1 MKFLKPYE
9 IFIALRYLTSRRKK
23 SFMGTIAAV
32 SVGGVVVGVAALVI
46 VLAVM
51 NGFEDEVQKR
61 IVGTNAHVIVLG
73 YNEKGIEEHGQI
85 VKKIDSV
92 PGVVASSPFVY
103 AKVMLASEGGSEGAV
118 LKGVNL
124 AQERSVTEIAQNLK
138 PRISTIDRDG
148 HDPGVVV
155 GKELAAS
162 LGLTIGDELRVVSPF
177 SGGFSPFG
185 FMPKMQKFIV
195 VSIFDS
201 GMYEYDSSFIFVSLS
216 SAQKLLGLG
225 EAVTGVEVRI
235 KEMMDAPGMGDRIL
249 KALGGYPFR
258 TNNWIELNRN
268 LFAWMKMEK
277 KVMFIILTLI
287 VLVAAFNIRNML
299 MMLVMEKRRD
309 IGVLRSL
316 GVTSGGIMRIFIL
329 QGLIVGAVGTFCGGV
344 IGVLISLAIGK
355 YKFIGLPGD
364 IYFIDTLPI
373 KLEMLDLLEIA
384 AAVMVISLIAT
395 YHPSRQASRLVPVEA
410 IRYE

>member
-1 MKFLKPYE
+1 MKLLKPYE
-9 IFIALRYLTSRRKK
+9 VFIALRYLTARRKR

-73 YNEKGIEEHGQI
+73 YNEKGIEENWQI
-85 VKKIDSV
+85 VKKINSV

-124 AQERSVTEIAQNLK
+124 TQERSVTEIAQNLR
-138 PRISTIDRDG
+138 PRISAIDREG
-148 HDPGVVV
+148 HGPGVVV

-185 FMPKMQKFIV
+185 FMPKMQKFTV

-201 GMYEYDSSFIFVSLS
+201 GMYEYDSSFIFVTLS
-216 SAQKLLGLG
+216 SAQKLLELG
-225 EAVTGVEVRI
+225 EAVTGVEVKI
-235 KEMMDAPGMGDRIL
+235 KEMMDAPRMGDRIL

-316 GVTSGGIMRIFIL
+316 GVTSRGIMRIFVL
-329 QGLIVGAVGTFCGGV
+329 QGLIVGAVGTFFGGV

-355 YKFIGLPGD
+355 YKFIELPGD

-373 KLEMLDLLEIA
+373 KLEMLDLVEIA
-384 AAVMVISLIAT
+384 AAVMLISFIAT
-395 YHPSRQASRLVPVEA
+395 LHPSRQASRLVPVEA